1 MNILK
6 LNLDKIGI
14 SASVLCA
21 IHCAAVPFVIT
32 LLPLW
37 GLDFIANEWF
47 EIGMICL
54 SLLLGIWS
62 LGKSIKSHRQ
72 FRPLLL
78 LILGFLS
85 IAFGHFSGI
94 SVTEPILIPLG
105 GLMIAAAHLINLKY
119 LKKCPVNNNHQH

>member
-62 LGKSIKSHRQ
+62 LGKSIKSHHHVS
-72 FRPLLL
+72 PILM

-85 IAFGHFSGI
+85 IAIGHFYGI
-94 SVTEPILIPLG
+94 PVIESILIPLG
-105 GLMIAAAHLINLKY
+105 GLIIAAAHLLNLKY
-119 LKKCPVNNNHQH
+119 LKKCPVNNNHPH